1 MNFFSLFK
9 RNLIFLF
16 KKKED
21 IDKHIFKKS
30 VSLDYLCQ
38 YYKTDKAAKYY
49 NDKGH
54 GYTKYYVKH
63 INKFKDKK
71 IKFLEI
77 GCGAGI
83 SAAAFTKYF
92 KKSIA
97 YCLDINLTYVKIK
110 SNRINF
116 CGVNSSNS
124 RQMINFLKRYNQKKN
139 SFNVI
144 IDDGSHN
151 LSDQLFS
158 LNFFFKHLK
167 KNSFYI
173 IEDYKFPNYFRRHND
188 VKELKI
194 SEIIAKIRS
203 KKNFKSNIIEQN
215 TIKELFSS
223 KIYYYKGNKNY
234 SDIVFFEKC

>member
-1 MNFFSLFK
+1 MNFFSVFK

-16 KKKED
+16 KKKTD
-21 IDKHIFKKS
+21 IDKHNFKKS
-30 VSLDYLCQ
+30 VSLDYLCS
-38 YYKTDKAAKYY
+38 YYKTDKAEKYY
-49 NDKGH
+49 NAEGH
-54 GYTKYYVKH
+54 GYTRHYIKH

-83 SAAAFTKYF
+83 SAAAFTKYL
-92 KKSIA
+92 KKSTA
-97 YCLDINLTYVKIK
+97 YCLDVNLTYVKIK
-110 SNRINF
+110 SKRIKY
-116 CGVNSSNS
+116 CGLDSSN
-124 RQMINFLKRYNQKKN
+124 RGQMVNFLKKYNQKKE
-139 SFNVI
+139 SFDFI

-158 LNFFFKHLK
+158 LNFFLKHLK

-173 IEDYKFPNYFRRHND
+173 IEDYKFPNYFKRNND

-194 SEIIAKIRS
+194 SEIITKIRS
-203 KKNFKSNIIEQN
+203 KKYFKSNIIDKN

-223 KIYYYKGNKNY
+223 KIYKYKGNRNY
-234 SDIVFFEKC
+234 SDIVFFEKR